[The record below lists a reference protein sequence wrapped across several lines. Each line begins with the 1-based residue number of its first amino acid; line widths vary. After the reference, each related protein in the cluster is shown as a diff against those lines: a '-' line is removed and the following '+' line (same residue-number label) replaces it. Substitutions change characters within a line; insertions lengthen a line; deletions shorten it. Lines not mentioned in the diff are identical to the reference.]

1 MADHR
6 PDPMSN
12 LISDNRPDLRT
23 EWLGLTLKSPLV
35 VAASPISRDPD
46 MAAAF
51 EAAGA
56 GAIVMHSLFEEQ
68 LVEEQMAVYRLIDSH
83 TDMNAEATS
92 FAPAAP
98 GLSFDGD
105 DYLRELTQLRQR
117 LDIPV
122 VASLNGTT
130 PGGWVLY
137 AQRIADAGASA
148 LELNLYDVATLAIE
162 SGAEV
167 EARQIELVA
176 SVVASVSIP
185 VNVKL
190 TPFYASVPAFVH
202 RLEQV
207 GVRGVTVFNRFYEPT
222 IDLDRLEVRRSL
234 TSSTEAELPLRLH
247 ALAVLSTTSDLSLA
261 CSGGVHGGEDAARAV
276 LCGAHVVQ
284 LASSLM
290 AKGPEH
296 LHRVHTD
303 LRAWLA
309 RKGYATS
316 AEARSLLN
324 LDRVPD
330 PSAWTRMNYI
340 RTLEGWRDGPPG
352 RKPR

>member
-1 MADHR
+1 MVDAT
-6 PDPMSN
+6 PVP
-12 LISDNRPDLRT
+12 PDLQT
-23 EWLGLTLKSPLV
+23 DWLGLALKSPLV

-51 EAAGA
+51 AAAGA

-68 LVEEQMAVYRLIDSH
+68 LVEEQMAAYRLIDSH
-83 TDMNAEATS
+83 TDMNAEASS
-92 FAPAAP
+92 FAAAPAAF
-98 GLSFDGD
+98 SFDGD

-130 PGGWVLY
+130 PGGWVRY

-148 LELNLYDVATLAIE
+148 LELNLYDVATGAAE

-167 EARQIELVA
+167 ESRQIALVA
-176 SVVASVSIP
+176 SVVASVAIP
-185 VNVKL
+185 VGVKL

-222 IDLDRLEVRRSL
+222 IDLDTLDVRRHL
-234 TSSTEAELPLRLH
+234 TASSAAELPLRLH
-247 ALAVLSTTSDLSLA
+247 ALAVLSANSGLSLA
-261 CSGGVHGGEDAARAV
+261 CSGGVYRGEDAVRAI

-284 LASSLM
+284 VASALLSQGPAQLRNLHGDLQAWLHRKRYASS
-290 AKGPEH
+290 A
-296 LHRVHTD
+296 
-303 LRAWLA
+303 AA
-309 RKGYATS
+309 RGV
-316 AEARSLLN
+316 LN
-324 LDRVPD
+324 LARVPD
-330 PSAWTRMNYI
+330 PSAWTRLNYI
-340 RTLEGWRDGPPG
+340 RTPEGWRDHTPG

>member
-1 MADHR
+1 M
-6 PDPMSN
+6 
-12 LISDNRPDLRT
+12 RT

-68 LVEEQMAVYRLIDSH
+68 LVKEQMAAWRLIDSH
-83 TDMNAEATS
+83 TDMNAEAGS

-130 PGGWVLY
+130 PGGWVRY

-148 LELNLYDVATLAIE
+148 LELNLYDVATLAIA
-162 SGAEV
+162 SGADV
-167 EARQIELVA
+167 ESRQIALVA
-176 SVVASVSIP
+176 SVVAGVSIP
-185 VNVKL
+185 VGVKL
-190 TPFYASVPAFVH
+190 TPFYASVPAFVQ
-202 RLEQV
+202 RLAQV

-222 IDLDRLEVRRSL
+222 IDLDALEVHRHW
-234 TSSTEAELPLRLH
+234 TASTPAELPLRLH

-261 CSGGVHGGEDAARAV
+261 CTGGVHSGEDVARAI

-290 AKGPEH
+290 AHGPAH
-296 LHRVHTD
+296 ITR
-303 LRAWLA
+303 LRAGLQRWLA
-309 RKGYATS
+309 GKGYASS
-316 AEARSLLN
+316 AQARGVLN
-324 LDRVPD
+324 LARAPD
-330 PSAWTRMNYI
+330 PTAWTRMNYI
-340 RTLEGWRDGPPG
+340 RTLEGWRDGIH
-352 RKPR
+352 PRTKT